1 MDDYEILINPRTP
14 DAIVFDED
22 FDDVASYFS
31 DIVKARSW
39 SALPGG
45 VMETFVPF
53 SSHYEKLTLT
63 ANDFSGYR
71 IDAGQ
76 YISSSKKIIAS
87 GLTHIEG
94 RELSDSDFTLCP
106 SVSFALL
113 VILMA
118 LKRNGIQTIVAEL
131 PAYFACIEQ
140 ALILGFRVLLW
151 PTLPNEG
158 YTIAPSDLEIIRA
171 SAPEPIG
178 LLITQPRYG
187 MGFLR
192 SHESIVALRAS
203 LGKGDVLIID
213 EAADQSVPSTLAD
226 LSVEDGNMILRARGL
241 TKGLGLN
248 SARIA
253 AVFHPPQLRALFG
266 EIVDFAG
273 GALDAA
279 SLAVAVQLCENPRR
293 YGDFL
298 SAALRYVKEQREVL
312 DRSLYGTRI
321 ALSPI
326 ESGYIGTAHV
336 FLPDSPASF
345 DKARRVFLECCR
357 FHRMPVV
364 SGSSMYFPY
373 TGDREIIRI
382 NYFTSEQNIVA
393 SGAVLS
399 EVVKSL
405 DHKLN
410 DSL

>member
-1 MDDYEILINPRTP
+1 MNDYEILINPRTP

-31 DIVKARSW
+31 DIMKARTW

-76 YISSSKKIIAS
+76 YISSSKRIIAN
-87 GLTHIEG
+87 GLTHVEG

-118 LKRNGIQTIVAEL
+118 LKRNGIQTVVAEL

-151 PTLPNEG
+151 PTLSSEG
-158 YTIAPSDLEIIRA
+158 YTIVPNDLEIIRA

-203 LGKGDVLIID
+203 LRKGDVLIID
-213 EAADQSVPSTLAD
+213 EAADQSVPSSLAD
-226 LSVEDGNMILRARGL
+226 LSEEGNVVLRARGL

-293 YGDFL
+293 YGELL
-298 SAALRYVKEQREVL
+298 SAALRYVKEQHKVL

-326 ESGYIGTAHV
+326 KSGYIGTAHI
-336 FLPDSPASF
+336 FLPDSPGNF
-345 DKARRVFLECCR
+345 DNVRRVFLECCR
-357 FHRMPVV
+357 SHCMPVV
-364 SGSSMYFPY
+364 LGSSMYFPY

-382 NYFTSEQNIVA
+382 NYFTPEQNIVA

-399 EVVKSL
+399 EVVKLL

-410 DSL
+410 HSL